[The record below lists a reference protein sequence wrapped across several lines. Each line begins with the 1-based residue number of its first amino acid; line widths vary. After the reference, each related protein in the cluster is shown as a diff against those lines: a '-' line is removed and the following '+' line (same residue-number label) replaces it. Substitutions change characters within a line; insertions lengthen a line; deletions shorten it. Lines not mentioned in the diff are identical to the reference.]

1 VNRPPVRTDRS
12 VDLVAWSSLGALP
25 DRSKPRVAIYVAVSI
40 ALVVAFFSARRF
52 ADVEF
57 ANFDALSTTAAAF
70 ALIVGVSTLVRYH
83 TRPNNTQL
91 FIGVAFVGTGV
102 FDLYHAFLGS
112 AYFVRWFPSA
122 PAQLAAWS
130 WTTSRLFL
138 SVVLLAS
145 LAASRREERLG
156 EAGRIEARGLYDQA
170 VLLAVVC
177 LAFFLFVPLPDAYWP
192 DLFVSRPHSL
202 GLAVVFLLTL
212 VGFLRKGDWRREPFE
227 HWLIL
232 ALIVFVGTEALFD
245 ATSGAPYDLMSGVA
259 HVLKIVAYSCVLAGT
274 AVSSYALFW
283 RVEEAGRELAET
295 NLELEQARE
304 VLSVYADRLRSS
316 NAELEQ
322 FAYAASHDLKEP
334 LRMVDGYV
342 RLLATRYAGQLDEQA
357 DQYIAYTIDGVERMQ
372 QLIQDLL
379 TYSRV
384 ETHGQP
390 FETTEASRAL
400 TWAVANLEAAIRES
414 SASVTHDALP
424 VVVAEPTQLGQLL
437 QNLVG
442 NAIKYRGEAPP
453 EVHVSADRVDDAWQ
467 FTVADNGMGIAPDD
481 RERVFE
487 LFRRLD
493 AGGEHPGSGIGLAVC
508 KRIVERHGGRIWV
521 DSVPGQG
528 SKFRFTLPDSE
539 APG

>member
-1 VNRPPVRTDRS
+1 MNRPPVRTDRS
-12 VDLVAWSSLGALP
+12 VDLVAWSSLGTLP
-25 DRSKPRVAIYVAVSI
+25 DRGRMRAAIYVAVSV
-40 ALVVAFFSARRF
+40 ALVAAFFIARGF
-52 ADVEF
+52 ADLEF
-57 ANFDALSTTAAAF
+57 ANFDALSTTAAGF
-70 ALIVGVSTLVRYH
+70 ALIVGVTTLIRYH

-102 FDLYHAFLGS
+102 FDAYHAFLSSG
-112 AYFVRWFPSA
+112 YFVQWFPSA
-122 PAQLAAWS
+122 PAELAAWS

-138 SVVLLAS
+138 SVLLLAS
-145 LAASRREERLG
+145 LAASRREEKLG
-156 EAGRIEARGLYDQA
+156 EAGRIEARRLYDEA
-170 VLLAVVC
+170 LLLAVVC

-192 DLFVSRPHSL
+192 DLPVPRPQSL

-212 VGFLRKGDWRREPFE
+212 VGFLRKDDWRREPFE

-232 ALIVFVGTEALFD
+232 ALIVSVGSEALFD
-245 ATSGAPYDLMSGVA
+245 TFSAAPFDLMSGA
-259 HVLKIVAYSCVLAGT
+259 SHVLKIVAYSCVLTGT
-274 AVSSYALFW
+274 AASSYALFW
-283 RVEEAGRELAET
+283 RVEEAGNELADT
-295 NLELEQARE
+295 NLELEEARE
-304 VLSVYADRLRSS
+304 ALSVYADRLRSS

-342 RLLATRYAGQLDEQA
+342 RLLATRYQGQLDEQA
-357 DQYIAYTIDGVERMQ
+357 DQYIAYAVDGVERMQ

-390 FETTEASRAL
+390 FETTDSSSAL

-424 VVVAEPTQLGQLL
+424 VVVAEPTQLGQLF

-453 EVHVSADRVDDAWQ
+453 EVHVSAERVDENWR

-481 RERVFE
+481 LERVFE

-493 AGGEHPGSGIGLAVC
+493 AGGEHTGTGIGLAVC
-508 KRIVERHGGRIWV
+508 KRIVERRGGRIWV
-521 DSVPGQG
+521 ESVPGHG
-528 SKFRFTLPDSE
+528 SSFRFTLPDSE
-539 APG
+539 APR